1 MGGAPPP
8 GGLPPEGMPP
18 ELPPEALPP
27 EGPPPGA
34 APQSE
39 VEGYSQ
45 IIDSI
50 TSMMELPTVT
60 EQERSQLLKAVAIF
74 QGLLADNEK
83 MEEQAGAN
91 PALRKALV
99 SG

>member
-1 MGGAPPP
+1 MA
-8 GGLPPEGMPP
+8 
-18 ELPPEALPP
+18 P
-27 EGPPPGA
+27 EGPV
-34 APQSE
+34 SE
-39 VEGYSQ
+39 VQGYSEV
-45 IIDSI
+45 IDSI
-50 TSMMELPTVT
+50 TSLMELPSVT
-60 EQERSQLLKAVAIF
+60 EQERAQMLKAVAIF

>member
-1 MGGAPPP
+1 MGGPPGAPPGP
-8 GGLPPEGMPP
+8 PPPGLPPE
-18 ELPPEALPP
+18 EALPP
-27 EGPPPGA
+27 EAGP
-34 APQSE
+34 APASE

-45 IIDSI
+45 VIDSI
-50 TSMMELPTVT
+50 TSLMELDSVT
-60 EQERSQLLKAVAIF
+60 EQERSQMLKAVAIF

>member
-1 MGGAPPP
+1 MGGPPP
-8 GGLPPEGMPP
+8 GPPGAPG

-27 EGPPPGA
+27 EGMPPGEGGPA
-34 APQSE
+34 SE
-39 VEGYSQ
+39 VQGYSEV
-45 IIDSI
+45 IDSI
-50 TSMMELPTVT
+50 TSLMELPTVT
-60 EQERSQLLKAVAIF
+60 EQERSQMLKAVAIF